1 MSSIALSRSLFL
13 ASRVCALLRTG
24 MSMGSALARICQGL
38 PNEERAAAQSVSY
51 AAARHYFLADALI
64 RKIADQV
71 PQPSVYALLLASL
84 GQLLEAPGKSYV
96 IVNEAVQAARM
107 GCNTEKAGGFINACL
122 RNFGRQRQELLH
134 FCLRQPEANCN
145 APRWWIRRLQDSVG
159 TQKAERI
166 FLLQQ
171 TKAPLVLRVNRR
183 KTTPQQWCAKAA
195 EQRIAALPLGQ
206 DGIILKTALPV
217 QEIPGFYSG
226 EVSVQDAGA
235 QLAARFLSPKAG
247 ERILDAC
254 AAPGGKTAH
263 LLELADAQVTAL
275 EIDPVRAQRI
285 TENLTRLGLSANI
298 LSADAAK
305 PKTWWDG
312 HTFDSILLDAPCTA
326 SGIVRRHP
334 DIVISRRMSD
344 IATLASQQK
353 KILEALWPLLRI
365 GGKLLYVVCSIFKEE
380 GPGQI
385 TGFLQH
391 HPDAQTCPLPEGF
404 APRSEL
410 SLYPTD
416 TTDETGILPQVH
428 DGFYYALL
436 TKKSS

>member
-1 MSSIALSRSLFL
+1 MGPAL
-13 ASRVCALLRTG
+13 T
-24 MSMGSALARICQGL
+24 RICQGL
-38 PNEERAAAQSVSY
+38 PSEERAATQSVSY

-71 PQPSVYALLLASL
+71 PQPSVYALLLAAL
-84 GQLLEAPGKSYV
+84 GQLLESPNKSYV

-107 GCNTEKAGGFINACL
+107 GRNTEKAGGFINACL
-122 RNFGRQRQELLH
+122 RNFGRQRQALLH

-145 APRWWIRRLQDSVG
+145 APRWWIRRLQETVG
-159 TQKAERI
+159 NQAAEQI

-171 TKAPLVLRVNRR
+171 TKAPLILRANRR
-183 KTTPQQWCAKAA
+183 KTTPQLWCTKAA
-195 EQRIAALPLGQ
+195 EKGYAALPLGQ
-206 DGIILKTALPV
+206 DGIIMKDALPV
-217 QEIPGFYSG
+217 QEIPGFSEG

-235 QLAARFLSPKAG
+235 QLAARFLAPKEG

-263 LLELADAQVTAL
+263 LLELSDVTVTAL
-275 EIDPVRAQRI
+275 EVDPIRAQRI
-285 TENLTRLGLSANI
+285 TENLTRLGLSATI
-298 LSADAAK
+298 LTADAAK

-312 HTFDSILLDAPCTA
+312 QSFDSILLDAPCTA

-344 IATLASQQK
+344 ITALAIQQK
-353 KILEALWPLLRI
+353 KILEALWPLLRV

-380 GPGQI
+380 GPEQI
-385 TGFLQH
+385 AGFLQR
-391 HPDAQTCPLPEGF
+391 HPDAQACALPDGF
-404 APRSEL
+404 APNSEL

-416 TTDETGILPQVH
+416 TTADTGILPQVH